1 MITGGGAFYYKIW
14 TYLTGPERDLA
25 RECMLEAYHDHC
37 KNVNRKHKGPDLM
50 DAVHACDAAWESAK
64 AVLGA
69 RHVIF
74 NPVDSK
80 GKKKKMSAA
89 QAFIKDI
96 TALEYAFSLTGWR
109 PEPKCAS
116 LRHLND
122 EQKQRVVD
130 TLETLIEKLKAYG
143 VAERASR

>member
-1 MITGGGAFYYKIW
+1 
-14 TYLTGPERDLA
+14 
-25 RECMLEAYHDHC
+25 
-37 KNVNRKHKGPDLM
+37 M
-50 DAVHACDAAWESAK
+50 DAVHERDAAWESVK

-69 RHVIF
+69 SHVIF
-74 NPVDSK
+74 NPVDSQ

-89 QAFIKDI
+89 KASIKDI

-109 PEPKCAS
+109 LEPKCAS

-130 TLETLIEKLKAYG
+130 ALETLREKLQAYG
-143 VAERASR
+143 VAERALR